1 MLDYRELNIYSG
13 DEPTDAVLVGI
24 IDSADK
30 RKRTI
35 TPESPKEVQNIY
47 GEEII
52 GDRREEFLLPTSNVM
67 RLALRIVIIKHPS
80 KEELEFLKNS
90 MAKDAKSS
98 KIIFNETISLVDKYN
113 LREVRSDDVAET
125 RRNIQVLGTQN
136 KGVQRESLK
145 SIAKKAASTFEDM
158 ILYAF

>member
-1 MLDYRELNIYSG
+1 
-13 DEPTDAVLVGI
+13 
-24 IDSADK
+24 
-30 RKRTI
+30 
-35 TPESPKEVQNIY
+35 
-47 GEEII
+47 
-52 GDRREEFLLPTSNVM
+52 M
-67 RLALRIVIIKHPS
+67 RLSLRIVIIKHPS